1 MRKQKAEVRGKLRVL
16 DGGSYVCCMEET
28 TCVIRRELRTISET
42 TRSTTS
48 GIRRSEEGVIRL
60 RQDRGGYGGV
70 SGP

>member
-1 MRKQKAEVRGKLRVL
+1 M
-16 DGGSYVCCMEET
+16 
-28 TCVIRRELRTISET
+28 ISET